1 MPSICSC
8 LSKTL
13 RTVDLFPTSN
23 LLRYKGD
30 PEYTT
35 ATGGVVSI
43 SVITIF
49 IILFASMGYKTMRK
63 SIIHSSTNTE
73 FENEPLPL
81 TVTTSPEGGFMF
93 AVTIWGVNLTES
105 YKYFDVDIVQETY
118 KGINNRV
125 SSNTIKMVPCTP
137 EHFSFGEELAKTYDN
152 FNLSGSLCP
161 PLGQQLH
168 VRGKWESPIF
178 EYFKIVISRCN
189 STLDPSCVDNSTFA
203 LIEEAY
209 QQFFVLLPLINTFIN
224 PGSEKYKSN
233 YLDSRNYFFFS
244 SSQGVSS

>member
-73 FENEPLPL
+73 FENEPSPL

-105 YKYFDVDIVQETY
+105 YKFFDVDIVQETY

-137 EHFSFGEELAKTYDN
+137 
-152 FNLSGSLCP
+152 
-161 PLGQQLH
+161 
-168 VRGKWESPIF
+168 
-178 EYFKIVISRCN
+178 
-189 STLDPSCVDNSTFA
+189 
-203 LIEEAY
+203 
-209 QQFFVLLPLINTFIN
+209 
-224 PGSEKYKSN
+224 
-233 YLDSRNYFFFS
+233 
-244 SSQGVSS
+244 